1 MDIKN
6 QILNILA
13 DIAGDSIVKD
23 NLDIA
28 IFEEGIID
36 SFKTIELL
44 LAIENQLGIDVSI
57 TDFDREAWATPN
69 KIIALLSAKK

>member
-57 TDFDREAWATPN
+57 TDFDREAWATSN
-69 KIIALLSAKK
+69 KIIALLSAKQ

>member
-57 TDFDREAWATPN
+57 TDFDR
-69 KIIALLSAKK
+69 

>member
-1 MDIKN
+1 MEFKH
-6 QILNILA
+6 QVLNILA
-13 DIAGDSIVKD
+13 DIAEDSMVKE
-23 NLDIA
+23 NLDIE

-44 LAIENQLGIDVSI
+44 LAIENQLGIEISI

-69 KIIALLSAKK
+69 KIIALLATKQ

>member
-23 NLDIA
+23 NLDIV

-69 KIIALLSAKK
+69 KIIALLSAKQ

>member
-57 TDFDREAWATPN
+57 TDFDRETWATPN
-69 KIIALLSAKK
+69 KIIALLSAKQ

>member
-69 KIIALLSAKK
+69 KIIALLSVKQ

>member
-13 DIAGDSIVKD
+13 EIAGDSIVKD

-69 KIIALLSAKK
+69 KIIALLSAKQ

>member
-57 TDFDREAWATPN
+57 TDFDREAWATPS
-69 KIIALLSAKK
+69 KIIALLSAKQ

>member
-1 MDIKN
+1 MDIIN

-69 KIIALLSAKK
+69 KIIALLSAKQ

>member
-69 KIIALLSAKK
+69 KIIALLSAKQ

>member
-57 TDFDREAWATPN
+57 TDFDREVWATPN
-69 KIIALLSAKK
+69 KIIALLSAKQ

>member
-36 SFKTIELL
+36 SLKTIELL

-69 KIIALLSAKK
+69 KIIALLSAKQ

>member
-36 SFKTIELL
+36 SFKRIELL

-69 KIIALLSAKK
+69 KIIALLSAKQ

>member
-69 KIIALLSAKK
+69 KIIALLSEKQ

>member
-23 NLDIA
+23 NLNIA

-69 KIIALLSAKK
+69 KIIALLSAKQ